1 MSAVGRTGSVGP
13 PVDEEHRDN
22 DLPYRPAR
30 ALVGVVM
37 AGSLAATGLGI
48 ALIAVVAHDVFD
60 ALFHHHGG
68 GTLSG
73 AVMRVT
79 WRCFRRLSVRRRA
92 LLPLAGPV
100 ALVAVVV
107 IWLVLLVTG
116 WALVLWPHIA
126 EDFRFDAGATS
137 GEPAFVDAVYVSL
150 VTLATLGFGDIT
162 PTSGWLKLVLP
173 LEALIGLGMLTA
185 TVSWLLSIHPALS
198 RRRSLAYEI
207 SLLRRAEADLGIS
220 ALDDAAG
227 ESTLAELTSRLVAVE
242 RDLTAWPI
250 AYYFAEADERFSLPV
265 AMPYLLDLAARGAA
279 PELAPGVRLRA
290 AMLSDAI
297 DDFAATTAARPG
309 SVGAGDSVGVLREY
323 ARDHLVEPRHQ
334 PRVDLDAAVR

>member
-1 MSAVGRTGSVGP
+1 MVGAV
-13 PVDEEHRDN
+13 
-22 DLPYRPAR
+22 
-30 ALVGVVM
+30 
-37 AGSLAATGLGI
+37 AATSLGI
-48 ALIAVVAHDVFD
+48 ALIVVVVHDVFD
-60 ALFHHHGG
+60 ALFHHRGAG
-68 GTLSG
+68 ILSG

-79 WRCFRRLSVRRRA
+79 WWGFRRASVRRRT
-92 LLPLAGPV
+92 LLPLAGPC
-100 ALVAVVV
+100 ALVAIVAV
-107 IWLVLLVTG
+107 WLLLLVTG

-126 EDFRFDAGATS
+126 DGFRFDPGAAS
-137 GEPAFVDAVYVSL
+137 GEATFVDAVYVSF

-162 PTSGWLKLVLP
+162 PASEWLKIVLP
-173 LEALIGLGMLTA
+173 FEALIGLGLLTA

-207 SLLRRAEADLGIS
+207 SLLRRAEADLPVV
-220 ALDDAAG
+220 ALDDGVG
-227 ESTLAELTSRLVAVE
+227 ESTLSELTSRLVAVE

-297 DDFAATTAARPG
+297 DDFAATTAARSR
-309 SVGAGDSVGVLREY
+309 SVDGCDTVAILRSY
-323 ARDHLVEPRHQ
+323 ARDHLVEDRRPRQ
-334 PRVDLDAAVR
+334 PSRHMV